1 MEESRPLE
9 RPAEIYRP
17 FTDPEREVLSEF
29 VENVRN
35 LGKMSFF
42 EQVPSGTRSEM
53 EEPNDEA
60 VRAAITAFRQ
70 IYTKTEPT
78 SAAVALNILERSIR
92 ARKGAQQAHARAA
105 IKELRHWLT
114 EIVDRG
120 IGLGI
125 VFERPGGSDPVP
137 PLKIL
142 DTYFHGRYLHSRNA
156 KSKLARELDQLGPWS
171 RYTLFSVMWK
181 LTQAYWVIANVA
193 ELALQ
198 VPSPDL
204 AAA

>member
-42 EQVPSGTRSEM
+42 EQVPKSASITYDESGTRSEM

-142 DTYFHGRYLHSRNA
+142 DTYFHGRYLHSRKCEIQA
-156 KSKLARELDQLGPWS
+156 GARAGPTGTMESLHPFQRHVEADTGLLGD
-171 RYTLFSVMWK
+171 R
-181 LTQAYWVIANVA
+181 
-193 ELALQ
+193 
-198 VPSPDL
+198 
-204 AAA
+204 